1 MGKNSTLRV
10 VMPTIRSKKGMK
22 RTKRARHIVPVL
34 GLAVLAAAIIVAPSA
49 QASQRSASAVAASIG
64 NYSAGADGALLD
76 LTAGAPAIGS
86 PLGAIPTVANLR
98 LTHAEAAAN
107 SQGGVGGAAAN
118 RTYARAANLDPL
130 TVLQQIN
137 LSDLLSEIA
146 QSAPPDNAAPATKQ
160 LLAVPAAP
168 LLTASVSDASALAH
182 WAGDGVCVAADTPLA
197 QGINRT
203 AQADVLPALPAPI
216 SGSLL
221 SVNAAQQ
228 GASFTQS
235 TLSLPSIVVPGKTD
249 PRAVQAEQVTHAA
262 GVSLLG
268 VNIDVGAVDPVL
280 TARATGLSGGATA
293 SYTAPIVKIN
303 GNQVIGQSDISG
315 LIAQLNPVLAPLL
328 TGLAPLVTVTIDV
341 PSEATVVAGATL
353 AADGTAAS
361 VDSYILRITVAV
373 PALQLTVADV
383 ALGPMHADAAA
394 PAGGIDC
401 GTAANPITVTK
412 VANKTTVAP
421 GEEFHYTIT
430 VGNSSP
436 TCTLMNVKVT
446 DELTGPAGSVI
457 TGTVP
462 PADSAVWPTVTWNNI
477 GNIAPGDTVDLII
490 TIKVPVTAQA
500 DQTYS
505 DTATADGTCDGTPY
519 TKPYTLKDIP
529 KVALGLLPRTG
540 GESSLLLLGALAML
554 GAAIGLRRLRRA

>member
-10 VMPTIRSKKGMK
+10 VMPTTRSTSG
-22 RTKRARHIVPVL
+22 TKRARGIVPVL
-34 GLAVLAAAIIVAPSA
+34 GLLVLAAACIVAPSA
-49 QASQRSASAVAASIG
+49 QASPRAAAAVAASVG
-64 NYSAGADGALLD
+64 NYSAGADGALVD
-76 LTAGAPAIGS
+76 LTAGSPAIGS

-107 SQGGVGGAAAN
+107 SQGGVGTDAAT
-118 RTYARAANLDPL
+118 RSYARAANLDPL
-130 TVLQQIN
+130 AVLEQIN
-137 LSDLLSEIA
+137 LSNLLSEIA

-197 QGINRT
+197 QSFNRT
-203 AQADVLPALPAPI
+203 AQVDVLPALPAPI

-262 GVSLLG
+262 GVSLFG

-280 TARATGLSGGATA
+280 TARATGLAGGATA
-293 SYTAPIVKIN
+293 SYTAPIVTIN
-303 GNQVIGQSDISG
+303 GNQVIGQTDISA

-328 TGLAPLVTVTIDV
+328 TGLAPVMTVTISV
-341 PSEATVVAGATL
+341 PSEADVVAGANL
-353 AADGTAAS
+353 AADGTSAS
-361 VDSYILRITVAV
+361 VDSYILRVTVAV

-401 GTAANPITVTK
+401 GTAENPITVTK
-412 VANKTTVAP
+412 NASKTTVQP
-421 GEEFHYTIT
+421 GETFHYTIT
-430 VGNSSP
+430 VGNTSP
-436 TCTLMNVKVT
+436 TCTLTNVKVT
-446 DELTGPAGSVI
+446 DELTGPAGSEI
-457 TGTVP
+457 TGTTP

-477 GNIAPGDTVDLII
+477 GNIPPGGSVELSIA
-490 TIKVPVTAQA
+490 IKVPVSAQA

-505 DTATADGTCDGTPY
+505 DTATATGTCDGTQY
-519 TKPYTLKDIP
+519 TKPFTLKDIP
-529 KVALGLLPRTG
+529 KVVLGLLPRTG
-540 GESSLLLLGALAML
+540 GESSLLLIGAVAML
-554 GAAIGLRRLRRA
+554 GAALGLRRLRRV